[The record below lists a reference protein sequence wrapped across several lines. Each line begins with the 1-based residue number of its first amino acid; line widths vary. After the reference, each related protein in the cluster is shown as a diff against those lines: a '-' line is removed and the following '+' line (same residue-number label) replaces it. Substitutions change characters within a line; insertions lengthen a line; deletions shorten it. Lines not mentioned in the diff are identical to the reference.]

1 MCGAIGGKLLAKAL
15 KKREVKEID
24 SWNLAIT
31 PGRPLVNYG
40 LSYLVASSPAVS
52 IYDVADVLSQLRL
65 NAHQYL
71 AVQFLFFMCF
81 YKILISFNYPYSRE
95 LCKWKRLKEGSFFQ
109 RQWNGE
115 RETGCS
121 MDHHPHHLPAPLFER

>member
-1 MCGAIGGKLLAKAL
+1 MGSVGGKLLAKAL

-31 PGRPLVNYG
+31 PGRPLINYG

-71 AVQFLFFMCF
+71 AVQFLFFMWF
-81 YKILISFNYPYSRE
+81 FKILTVFNYSYSRQP
-95 LCKWKRLKEGSFFQ
+95 CKWKRLKEGCFFQ

-121 MDHHPHHLPAPLFER
+121 TDHHPRHPPALLFER